1 MLENLS
7 CDVNCKIDSFLCLF
21 LREKMKDR
29 VFYDLL
35 YLFDHLILFLLGYI
49 NRWRI
54 TLGMRNNIT

>member
-7 CDVNCKIDSFLCLF
+7 CDVNCKTDSFLCLF

-35 YLFDHLILFLLGYI
+35 YLFDHLILLLLGYI